1 MYKTISGNY
10 NLIEDQQW
18 YPFQSQDVYLTCDT
32 SVAPVNITVPPISSM
47 SGFLNVRIYISDASN
62 NASTNNITIISTFPD
77 TINGG
82 ANTVISE
89 NGGSFVTVIVS
100 TNKWIAISSSVV
112 ASSGVEDLKFQ
123 RIPSKSDYLRYIPVE
138 NLWGVWFDAPPRPL
152 PIGNVVLILLDNG
165 DIGQL
170 GNCMTVMSD
179 GIYIYSSRS
188 LDKGD
193 FYWVAMRQSAID
205 PQVLEKVA
213 ELPYTHQF
221 NDYYYEYTVRQEDLN
236 VIKFV
241 AYQGAVDLVSPLWS
255 AITTLDFNST
265 TNTLTAVDS
274 YINFGYSILEL
285 FESLSG
291 QSPTSPVITSNS
303 IPYYTANDEFYNMMS
318 GRDMGWVYYTI
329 SDDFN
334 ALIGYNILSGST
346 VLIDVDNAL
355 GNVTNFPHTIPTG
368 QELYKNMISHPLGV
382 LFFMN
387 DGYTTT
393 NGTSEQGVTAV
404 WSPRWVNNTLCVRIG
419 SRAPDNG
426 NYSSLNGFL
435 GGTTVDEQPFLSPK
449 YLSIIYASLSYNSS
463 FNTLY
468 IRFALDVSSPS
479 PYEIFSLPV
488 GNGSASLFRLSA
500 YPTNTGFAYSQTISN
515 QDIFGG
521 FIYSEENYA
530 FWNDSEVY
538 PLILQGNV
546 NYPSNFIGDKIYG
559 TYSSRRGGKFRPNYQ
574 SRLVTFDTYKGQNVG
589 F

>member
-138 NLWGVWFDAPPRPL
+138 NLWGEWFDLGRAL
-152 PIGNVVLILLDNG
+152 PFGGLILIRLDNG

-170 GNCMTVMSD
+170 NNCMTVMSD
-179 GIYIYSSRS
+179 GIYIYEVRS
-188 LDKGD
+188 VDSGD
-193 FYWVAMRQSAID
+193 YYWVAMRQSAID

-213 ELPYTHQF
+213 ELPYTVQF
-221 NDYYYEYTVRQEDLN
+221 NDYFYEYTVRQEDLN
-236 VIKFV
+236 VTKFV
-241 AYQGAVDLVSPLWS
+241 AYQSAGDLVSRLWS

-274 YINFGYSILEL
+274 YIDFGYSTLEL
-285 FESLSG
+285 FIYLTGLTPFDPYIS
-291 QSPTSPVITSNS
+291 SNA
-303 IPYYTANDEFYNMMS
+303 IPYYTANDEFSNMMS

-329 SDDFN
+329 NNDYSS
-334 ALIGYNILSGST
+334 LIGYNILSGST
-346 VLIDVDNAL
+346 ILIDVDTQL
-355 GNVTNFPHTIPTG
+355 SSVTNFQLNPLSDLPIYVT
-368 QELYKNMISHPLGV
+368 MISHPLGV
-382 LFFMN
+382 LFCMN

-419 SRAPDNG
+419 SRTPDG
-426 NYSSLNGFL
+426 GTYDSLNGFL

-449 YLSIIYASLSYNSS
+449 YLSIIYTSLFYNESI
-463 FNTLY
+463 NTLY

-488 GNGSASLFRLSA
+488 GNGSAMLFRLLP
-500 YPTNTGFAYSQTISN
+500 YPTNTGFAYSQII
-515 QDIFGG
+515 QQQELG
-521 FIYSEENYA
+521 FSYTYSEQNYA
-530 FWNDSEVY
+530 FWNDNEVY

-559 TYSSRRGGKFRPNYQ
+559 TLITRGRFKIRGNYQ

>member
-62 NASTNNITIISTFPD
+62 NASTNNITIISTLPD

-89 NGGSFVTVIVS
+89 NGGSFVMVIVS

-123 RIPSKSDYLRYIPVE
+123 RIPSKSDYLRYTPVE
-138 NLWGVWFDAPPRPL
+138 NLWGEWFDLGWAL
-152 PIGNVVLILLDNG
+152 PIGNVVLIRLDNG
-165 DIGQL
+165 DIGIL
-170 GNCMTVMSD
+170 NNCMTVMSD
-179 GIYIYSSRS
+179 GIYIYEVRS
-188 LDKGD
+188 ANNGY
-193 FYWVAMRQSAID
+193 FYWVAMRQSVID

-213 ELPYTHQF
+213 ELPYTRQF
-221 NDYYYEYTVRQEDLN
+221 NEYYYEYTVRQEDLN
-236 VIKFV
+236 VTKFV
-241 AYQGAVDLVSPLWS
+241 AYQSALVTTAPLYS

-274 YINFGYSILEL
+274 YIDFGYNAIEL

-291 QSPTSPVITSNS
+291 TFVSPLAVLSVST
-303 IPYYTANDEFYNMMS
+303 PYYTANDEFNNMMS
-318 GRDMGWVYYTI
+318 GIDMGWVYYTI
-329 SDDFN
+329 NSDYSS
-334 ALIGYNILSGST
+334 LIGYNILSGST
-346 VLIDVDNAL
+346 VLIDVDTQL
-355 GNVTNFPHTIPTG
+355 SSVTNFQINPLIDLPIYVT
-368 QELYKNMISHPLGV
+368 MISHPLGV
-382 LFFMN
+382 LFCLN

-419 SRAPDNG
+419 SRTPDNG
-426 NYSSLNGFL
+426 TYDSLNGFL
-435 GGTTVDEQPFLSPK
+435 GGTTIDGQPFLSPK
-449 YLSIIYASLSYNSS
+449 YLSIIYTSLFYNNSY
-463 FNTLY
+463 NTLY

-488 GNGSASLFRLSA
+488 GNGSAMLFRLLA
-500 YPTNTGFAYSQTISN
+500 YPTNTGFAYSQIIQQIGVGHSYV
-515 QDIFGG
+515 
-521 FIYSEENYA
+521 YSEQNYA

-559 TYSSRRGGKFRPNYQ
+559 TLVTRGRKEEQQNYQ